1 VKSIFDAP
9 CGDFNWMRL
18 VTNETRV
25 RYHGADIVPALIEA
39 NRRNYGTPETD
50 FSVFDITR
58 DAFPAADLWLCRDC
72 LFHLSYA
79 DTLAALEN
87 FSRSRIP
94 LLLTSTHLNPKR
106 LPNRDIRTGGYR
118 EIDLCAA
125 PFGLPGGPR
134 ERIADWI
141 VPFPPRDLVL
151 WTRAEIAAALPAFRA
166 HFVRR

>member
-1 VKSIFDAP
+1 VFDAP

-18 VTNETRV
+18 VAHETRI
-25 RYHGADIVPALIEA
+25 RYLGADIVPALIAE
-39 NRRNYGTPETD
+39 NRRKHGSADTD
-50 FSVFDITR
+50 FSVLDITR

-87 FSRSRIP
+87 FARSDIP
-94 LLLTSTHLNPKR
+94 LLLTSTHLNPKH
-106 LPNRDIRTGGYR
+106 LPNRDIATGGYR

-134 ERIADWI
+134 DRIADWI
-141 VPFPPRDLVL
+141 VPFPPREMVL
-151 WTRAEIAAALPAFRA
+151 WTRAEIAAALPAFRTQLA
-166 HFVRR
+166 RR